1 MINIIRYKNTTWID
15 IIKPTKED
23 IKYLKDNFKFH
34 PVVLNEII
42 PPSYFPKVKN
52 YRSYLFQ
59 VFYYPVYNK
68 ITRETDPRELDILVT
83 KDTLI
88 TVHYQT
94 ILPLKA
100 LWDRCNLYDTEKKKY
115 FTQGSGFLLFN
126 LLSKI
131 FDQCLLKLNRI
142 DRRIEFIEKEIFQGR
157 ERKMVEEISI
167 VKRDIIDFYRIIEP
181 QKSIVESLVF
191 EGEKFWGEEIVPYFS
206 DLLSSFGLIWNQLKN
221 YRETIEA
228 LQQTNDSLLTTKI
241 NDIIKVLTIF
251 SVIVFPLTLLAS
263 IFGMNTKFLP
273 FVGWPGDFW
282 IILGIMFL
290 GVIVMIIY
298 FRKRRWI

>member
-42 PPSYFPKVKN
+42 PSSYFPKVKN

-68 ITRETDPRELDILVT
+68 ITRETDSRELDILVT

-100 LWDRCNLYDTEKKKY
+100 LWDRCNLYDPEKKKY
-115 FTQGSGFLLFN
+115 FTQSSGFLLFN

-181 QKSIVESLVF
+181 QKSIVESLIS
-191 EGEKFWGEEIVPYFS
+191 EGEKFWGKEIVPYFS

-273 FVGWPGDFW
+273 FVGWSGDFW
-282 IILGIMFL
+282 IILGIMIL